1 MSIILGALVIAV
13 FVFLFFVAQVLK
25 IAGFVALV
33 MMAGAIYMMSILI
46 GVVTGAVWFA
56 GIGIFGQDAVYNVTA
71 FSLAFYA
78 VAFVVCCKK
87 VWFSIK
93 EKFNEHTA

>member
-1 MSIILGALVIAV
+1 MSIALGFLVVAV
-13 FVFLFFVAQVLK
+13 FVLLFFVVQAFK

-33 MMAGAIYMMSILI
+33 MMAGAIYMMSILV
-46 GVVTGAVWFA
+46 GVVTGAIWFA

-78 VAFVVCCKK
+78 VTFIICCKK

-93 EKFNEHTA
+93 EKFNELTA

>member
-1 MSIILGALVIAV
+1 MSIALGFLVIAV

-33 MMAGAIYMMSILI
+33 VMAGAIYVMSILV
-46 GVVTGAVWFA
+46 GVVAGAVWFA

-78 VAFVVCCKK
+78 VAFVSCCKK
-87 VWFSIK
+87 VWLSIK
-93 EKFNEHTA
+93 EHFNERSA

>member
-1 MSIILGALVIAV
+1 MSIALGFLVIAV

-33 MMAGAIYMMSILI
+33 MMAGAVYLLSII
-46 GVVTGAVWFA
+46 VGVVTGAVWFA

-78 VAFVVCCKK
+78 VTFIICCKK

>member
-1 MSIILGALVIAV
+1 MSIVLGFIVIAI

-33 MMAGAIYMMSILI
+33 VAAGAIYVMSILV
-46 GVVTGAVWFA
+46 GVASGAVWFA

-87 VWFSIK
+87 VWFTVK
-93 EKFNEHTA
+93 ERFSERTA

>member
-1 MSIILGALVIAV
+1 MSIILGVLVIAV
-13 FVFLFFVAQVLK
+13 FAFLFFVAQVLK
-25 IAGFVALV
+25 ITGFVALV
-33 MMAGAIYMMSILI
+33 VMAGAIYMMSILI

-56 GIGIFGQDAVYNVTA
+56 GIGIFGQDAVYNITA

>member
-1 MSIILGALVIAV
+1 MSIALGFLVVAV
-13 FVFLFFVAQVLK
+13 FVFLFFVAQVFKL
-25 IAGFVALV
+25 ASFVALF
-33 MMAGAIYMMSILI
+33 MMAGAVYLLSII
-46 GVVTGAVWFA
+46 VGVVTGAVWFA

-78 VAFVVCCKK
+78 VTFIICCKK

>member
-1 MSIILGALVIAV
+1 MSVILGVLVIAV

-33 MMAGAIYMMSILI
+33 VMAGAIYMMSILV

-78 VAFVVCCKK
+78 VTFIICCRKA
-87 VWFSIK
+87 WFSIK
-93 EKFNEHTA
+93 EKFNERSA

>member
-1 MSIILGALVIAV
+1 MSIVLGFIVIAI
-13 FVFLFFVAQVLK
+13 FVFLFFVAQILK

-33 MMAGAIYMMSILI
+33 VAAGAIYVMSILV
-46 GVVTGAVWFA
+46 GVASGAVWFA

-78 VAFVVCCKK
+78 VAFVACCKK
-87 VWFSIK
+87 VWFTIK
-93 EKFNEHTA
+93 ERFNERAA

>member
-13 FVFLFFVAQVLK
+13 FVFLFFAAQVLK

-33 MMAGAIYMMSILI
+33 VTAGAIYMLSILV
-46 GVVTGAVWFA
+46 GVVSGAVWFA

-87 VWFSIK
+87 VWFTIK
-93 EKFNEHTA
+93 ERFSERIA

>member
-1 MSIILGALVIAV
+1 MSIVLGFIVIAI

-33 MMAGAIYMMSILI
+33 VAAGAIYMMSVLV
-46 GVVTGAVWFA
+46 GVVSGAVWFA

-87 VWFSIK
+87 VWFTIK
-93 EKFNEHTA
+93 ERFSERTA

>member
-1 MSIILGALVIAV
+1 MSIILGVLVIAV
-13 FVFLFFVAQVLK
+13 FAFLYFVAQVLK
-25 IAGFVALV
+25 ITGFVALV
-33 MMAGAIYMMSILI
+33 VMAGAIYMMSILI

-78 VAFVVCCKK
+78 VAFIVSCKK
-87 VWFSIK
+87 IWLSIK
-93 EKFNEHTA
+93 ERFSEHTA